1 MARVQPPDLKECKS
15 FDVCMTELT
24 VWEATPAETSKRGAL
39 IAASLPNNSARYK
52 KDLQDK
58 FFEQVDG
65 TKLVLV
71 IEGGL
76 EFVKTFLKKELGE
89 ADLYKS
95 VRVWNELKDFYKSV
109 RVRNELEN
117 LYKSVRVW
125 NKLEDLYKSARVW
138 NVLDECKQKPEESI
152 DEFLDRFDRCYQ
164 LVTASRVSA
173 NIPAEIRTF
182 MLLKRAYVTDI
193 QRMLIL
199 SKMNLENKSGM
210 FEIISKE
217 LKQLKLILRGGPG
230 HASVKTGKSESKGAI
245 KVEPIRSD
253 DDVFI
258 TFNGNKYYRD
268 RFRGRDR
275 GRLAGYGCE
284 DSVNSYNCQYQP

>member
-15 FDVCMTELT
+15 FDVYMTELT
-24 VWEATPAETSKRGAL
+24 VWEATPAEKSKRGAL

-125 NKLEDLYKSARVW
+125 NKL
-138 NVLDECKQKPEESI
+138 
-152 DEFLDRFDRCYQ
+152 
-164 LVTASRVSA
+164 
-173 NIPAEIRTF
+173 
-182 MLLKRAYVTDI
+182 
-193 QRMLIL
+193 
-199 SKMNLENKSGM
+199 
-210 FEIISKE
+210 
-217 LKQLKLILRGGPG
+217 
-230 HASVKTGKSESKGAI
+230 
-245 KVEPIRSD
+245 
-253 DDVFI
+253 
-258 TFNGNKYYRD
+258 
-268 RFRGRDR
+268 
-275 GRLAGYGCE
+275 
-284 DSVNSYNCQYQP
+284 